1 VPSPASQLDVRLPA
15 LTKLHD
21 LRERQDTETR
31 RLVMEAVSEGASS
44 GEIAQALGVSR
55 STLWRRY
62 PVELRR
68 GGRRAG

>member
-1 VPSPASQLDVRLPA
+1 MDVRLPA
-15 LTKLHD
+15 LSKLHD

-31 RLVMEAVSEGASS
+31 RLVTEAVSAGASS
-44 GEIAQALGVSR
+44 SEIARALGVSR

-68 GGRRAG
+68 EGRRAG